1 MHRPMPQRRRQQG
14 MTFWGLVFFLGVLA
28 FTLFIGFKLFPPY
41 MEDFKVKAALD
52 GLARQSDIGTMSR
65 ADISSALEKR
75 FDIDNIDAVKL
86 AQDLSVETRGRQKII
101 RIRYDNIIPIVG
113 NLSILLEFDH
123 VKEVRGSE

>member
-1 MHRPMPQRRRQQG
+1 MHRQMPQWQRQQG
-14 MTFWGLVFFLGVLA
+14 MTFWSLVFFLGVLA
-28 FTLFIGFKLFPPY
+28 FALFIGFKLFPPY

-52 GLARQSDIGTMSR
+52 GLARQPDVGTLSR
-65 ADISSALEKR
+65 ADISLSLEKR

-101 RIRYDNIIPIVG
+101 RIRYDNIIPVVG

>member
-1 MHRPMPQRRRQQG
+1 MHRQMPQWQRQQG
-14 MTFWGLVFFLGVLA
+14 MTFWGLVFFLSVLA
-28 FTLFIGFKLFPPY
+28 FALFIGFKLFPPY

-52 GLARQSDIGTMSR
+52 GLARQPDIGTMSR
-65 ADISSALEKR
+65 ADISLSLEKR

-86 AQDLSVETRGRQKII
+86 AQDLTVETRGRLKVI

-123 VKEVRGSE
+123 IKEVRGSE